1 MEIKTVISV
10 VMILVLAGGIVYA
23 FFGPDATYPPDEN
36 DVVVPV
42 KKKKR
47 GRGRPKGSKNKPKL
61 KTGV

>member
-10 VMILVLAGGIVYA
+10 VMILALAGGIVYA

-61 KTGV
+61 NTGV